1 MRKIEKEM
9 NLAISGYRNW
19 QEGNTRVEHFQEKV
33 SVFLYNHL
41 IAEIGDNY
49 IILYDGGGRTA
60 TTKSRLNAILSG
72 NGKGNEKVYQKDRE
86 WRISYDEK
94 DEPFVSGMTI

>member
-9 NLAISGYRNW
+9 NLAISEYRNW
-19 QEGNTRVEHFQEKV
+19 QERNTRVEHFQEKV
-33 SVFLYNHL
+33 SVFLCNNL

-49 IILYDGGGRTA
+49 IILYDGGHQTT

-72 NGKGNEKVYQKDRE
+72 NGKGDEKVYQKDRV